1 MARTPQVTRTI
12 QTTKVNVL
20 CLNIK
25 EGNPFN
31 QTVVLPRTYKDDKAM
46 LKAVEKVI
54 NSESVK
60 AVHVVDSV
68 VEETLYGMTEQKF
81 IELATV
87 LPPRKSTDK
96 DGDNDTDNEDES
108 ENAEVETEA
117 TSEGE
122 TEAVA
127 ESEPVAP
134 IEGEVNTDNGA
145 ESATNNEP
153 NQANNRNHHKNRKH

>member
-31 QTVVLPRTYKDDKAM
+31 QTVVLPRTYKDDKHI

-54 NSESVK
+54 NSDSVK
-60 AVHVVDSV
+60 AVHVVDTV

-96 DGDNDTDNEDES
+96 NGDNDTDNEDEND
-108 ENAEVETEA
+108 ENGGTNTDA
-117 TSEGE
+117 TEGE
-122 TEAVA
+122 
-127 ESEPVAP
+127 P
-134 IEGEVNTDNGA
+134 GTDTDANIRHNG
-145 ESATNNEP
+145 NH
-153 NQANNRNHHKNRKH
+153 RNNRKH

>member
-25 EGNPFN
+25 DGNPFN
-31 QTVVLPRTYKDDKAM
+31 QTVVLPRTYKDDKHM

-68 VEETLYGMTEQKF
+68 VEETLYGMSEQKF

-87 LPPRKSTDK
+87 LPPRKSTDV
-96 DGDNDTDNEDES
+96 GDNENE
-108 ENAEVETEA
+108 T
-117 TSEGE
+117 
-122 TEAVA
+122 
-127 ESEPVAP
+127 
-134 IEGEVNTDNGA
+134 
-145 ESATNNEP
+145 
-153 NQANNRNHHKNRKH
+153 AN

>member
-54 NSESVK
+54 NSDSVK

-68 VEETLYGMTEQKF
+68 VEETLYGMSEQKF

-96 DGDNDTDNEDES
+96 DGDNDTDNEDE
-108 ENAEVETEA
+108 NTD
-117 TSEGE
+117 TEGE
-122 TEAVA
+122 TETATESEAVA
-127 ESEPVAP
+127 PV
-134 IEGEVNTDNGA
+134 EGET
-145 ESATNNEP
+145 ATNAD
-153 NQANNRNHHKNRKH
+153 ANVRHNANHRNIRKH

>member
-31 QTVVLPRTYKDDKAM
+31 RSVVLPRTYKDDKHM

-60 AVHVVDSV
+60 AVQVVDSV
-68 VEETLYGMTEQKF
+68 VEETLYGMSEQKF

-87 LPPRKSTDK
+87 LPPRKATDK
-96 DGDNDTDNEDES
+96 DGDTDTDTEDNEDEN
-108 ENAEVETEA
+108 EGEAETATEAGAVNPTAPETEA
-117 TSEGE
+117 NADTN
-122 TEAVA
+122 A
-127 ESEPVAP
+127 
-134 IEGEVNTDNGA
+134 GA
-145 ESATNNEP
+145 NV
-153 NQANNRNHHKNRKH
+153 RNYSGKHHNRKH

>member
-31 QTVVLPRTYKDDKAM
+31 QTVVLPRTYKDDKHM
-46 LKAVEKVI
+46 LKAVEKVL

-68 VEETLYGMTEQKF
+68 VEETLYGMSEQKF

-87 LPPRKSTDK
+87 LPPRKATDK
-96 DGDNDTDNEDES
+96 DGDNDTDTEDNEDEN
-108 ENAEVETEA
+108 EGEAETAPEAEAVTPTEGETATETEA
-117 TSEGE
+117 NAG
-122 TEAVA
+122 ANVR
-127 ESEPVAP
+127 
-134 IEGEVNTDNGA
+134 DNHGK
-145 ESATNNEP
+145 
-153 NQANNRNHHKNRKH
+153 HHNRKH